1 MKIQNW
7 KINEEKS
14 KKNDT
19 HKTIYFVSKS
29 HSNEINSGQLTISS
43 SYQGEWKD
51 DLRHGFGDLIYKN
64 GNLYSGQWILNL

>member
-29 HSNEINSGQLTISS
+29 HSNEINSG
-43 SYQGEWKD
+43 
-51 DLRHGFGDLIYKN
+51 
-64 GNLYSGQWILNL
+64 